1 MGQGGDQTRTN
12 LSMTIFLSDP
22 ASYDGASFILEMPF
36 GEQEIEMGSRAAY
49 TINGSHNNLPHYA
62 IEL

>member
-22 ASYDGASFILEMPF
+22 ASYDGASSFWKCHSA
-36 GEQEIEMGSRAAY
+36 SRRLRSTLARRCGY
-49 TINGSHNNLPHYA
+49 NNLLHYA